1 MANFGSQMRRLLFS
15 GDAALRSN
23 VRNGEAGFLEVVPIE
38 YLQGPRLLVASK
50 DFKHL
55 VACYI
60 RLAWS
65 LSGFEGK

>member
-1 MANFGSQMRRLLFS
+1 MANFGSQMRCLI
-15 GDAALRSN
+15 GGNAALRSN

-38 YLQGPRLLVASK
+38 YLQGPRLLMVNK
-50 DFKHL
+50 DFIHL

-65 LSGFEGK
+65 LRGFEGK